1 VPYSRLSRGGIFYQT
16 GQTNMVSKRK
26 PAGIRKRVFG
36 GSGYIS
42 NAKVQRA
49 TRTTRAMSYFFS

>member
-1 VPYSRLSRGGIFYQT
+1 MRRE
-16 GQTNMVSKRK
+16 QTNLVSKRK